1 MSPDPTTLLAYSTVL
16 FLIFG
21 LYFTAAELA
30 HGKTRKA
37 FWYSSP
43 FLAASVSGF
52 FFTSPFLIP
61 GLWGLRIGAVFMTL
75 AYGLG
80 WQAIRTMLGRRTC
93 LKAVLIVCLV
103 SLAISASAASSG
115 TRHIVSSIVR
125 MLFIT
130 GFHFQA
136 ARDLLCSTEKQTSAE
151 RLLCRIIAFYTLVYG
166 VLTLS
171 TPFLPEPLGSQP
183 STVWAI
189 ILYNFLVIIEG
200 IVIALA
206 MIAIPRERLAA
217 EHHLLTLQD
226 PLTHAGNRRAMD
238 VWMEQ
243 NTDSSH
249 PCVLFLMD
257 IDHFKA
263 INDRHGHAAGDQ
275 VIIAAVRASQKVLP
289 QEAKF
294 FRIGGEEFAAL
305 FPFTSISHALELAH
319 RLKKT
324 FTQDVKNIGDRGI
337 EATLSI
343 GADIRYSSKTLWS
356 DVWQKADAA
365 LYAAKGTGRDA
376 VVLRANDTIT
386 SPPFAVETKKASPH
400 SG

>member
-1 MSPDPTTLLAYSTVL
+1 MRPDPTTLLAYSTIL

-30 HGKTRKA
+30 CGKTRKA

-80 WQAIRTMLGRRTC
+80 WQAIRTMLGRQTC
-93 LKAVLIVCLV
+93 LTAVLIVCSLSLV
-103 SLAISASAASSG
+103 LSASAAPSG
-115 TRHIVSSIVR
+115 PRHIASSVFR
-125 MLFIT
+125 MMIIM

-136 ARDLLCSTEKQTSAE
+136 ARDLFCSTGNRTSAE
-151 RLLCRIIAFYTLVYG
+151 QFLCRLIAVYTVIYG
-166 VLTLS
+166 VLALS

-206 MIAIPRERLAA
+206 MIAVPRERLVA

-226 PLTHAGNRRAMD
+226 PLTHAGNRRAMNL
-238 VWMEQ
+238 WMER
-243 NTDSSH
+243 NSETSSSY
-249 PCVLFLMD
+249 VLFLMD

-263 INDRHGHAAGDQ
+263 INDCHGHTTGDQ
-275 VIIAAVRASQKVLP
+275 AIIAAVQASQKILP
-289 QEAKF
+289 SNASF

-305 FPFTSISHALELAH
+305 FPFTSTSHALDIAH
-319 RLKKT
+319 CLKET
-324 FTQDVKNIGDRGI
+324 FTRDVKGIGAGSI

-343 GADIRYSSKTLWS
+343 GADIRHSSKTLWS

-365 LYAAKGTGRDA
+365 LYAAKGIGRDA
-376 VVLRANDTIT
+376 VVL
-386 SPPFAVETKKASPH
+386 K
-400 SG
+400 G